1 MVTSIAPHELEA
13 LSGKEPIDII
23 DVREP
28 SEWSAGHVPG
38 ARLIPLAQL
47 KADPAGAIP
56 RDRVVFVCAKG
67 GRSAQAAQIAERL
80 GRTAVYNLT
89 GGTDAW
95 RLAGLAVVVPS
106 ATPPARDPKAP
117 TVADADASEL
127 VEPSLDGIV
136 AQNLRLAR
144 AARGLSLD
152 ELSREAGISRTLLG
166 QIELG
171 RAPASIGVVWKIAQA
186 MGVPFATLLSTL
198 PAPGATVSTREGSK
212 KLLSADGRFSS
223 RALFA
228 LGDPDAAEFYELR
241 LAPHS
246 REDAEAHR
254 PGTRENLV
262 VSSGRLE
269 LKVGSEVFHLA
280 AGDAINFAADCP
292 HSYSN
297 PSNEECWMYLV
308 MNYSA
313 DTRGAR

>member
-1 MVTSIAPHELEA
+1 M
-13 LSGKEPIDII
+13 
-23 DVREP
+23 
-28 SEWSAGHVPG
+28 
-38 ARLIPLAQL
+38 
-47 KADPAGAIP
+47 
-56 RDRVVFVCAKG
+56 
-67 GRSAQAAQIAERL
+67 
-80 GRTAVYNLT
+80 
-89 GGTDAW
+89 
-95 RLAGLAVVVPS
+95 
-106 ATPPARDPKAP
+106 
-117 TVADADASEL
+117 
-127 VEPSLDGIV
+127 
-136 AQNLRLAR
+136 
-144 AARGLSLD
+144 
-152 ELSREAGISRTLLG
+152 
-166 QIELG
+166 
-171 RAPASIGVVWKIAQA
+171 VWKIAQA